1 MPEANAE
8 STLKNSMIT
17 TILNILIKTTSFRS
31 EHQLCE
37 VRTEKQNKKIFSFF
51 KKTKTGAEN
60 DEISKEIFLFWLR
73 RSEVKALGRLGLLRT
88 WGVVLR
94 LKIPRARRVNR
105 TLTRNRFEQRQLQAD
120 TIKKQH
126 SKVLFFNCV
135 PINCAEGGDRTRI
148 PFETRF

>member
-1 MPEANAE
+1 MFIEHHR
-8 STLKNSMIT
+8 KN
-17 TILNILIKTTSFRS
+17 NILISS
-31 EHQLCE
+31 LYIL
-37 VRTEKQNKKIFSFF
+37 QNKKIFSFF

>member
-1 MPEANAE
+1 MFKEHYR
-8 STLKNSMIT
+8 KN
-17 TILNILIKTTSFRS
+17 NIFISSLFKHTA
-31 EHQLCE
+31 
-37 VRTEKQNKKIFSFF
+37 KQKNLFLF
-51 KKTKTGAEN
+51 KKQKRGQKTFPFCPRAKRLDTKCNAGRHEPSS

-120 TIKKQH
+120 Q
-126 SKVLFFNCV
+126 N
-135 PINCAEGGDRTRI
+135 
-148 PFETRF
+148 